1 MIFVEPRKHVHRK
14 RRSRNISFVSHLFHS
29 DPNFNCMNLARFQ
42 FRTYFCPPIFS
53 RNCKQ
58 RQTAAIFATGSYH
71 THLSQL
77 IRLRSSRSTFL
88 SSLSLS
94 LSPLDPF
101 AMPPAFALSLFPSPR
116 LIPSRHTRRRPPL
129 CTASQ
134 PPEDPSGGDSL
145 FLPADWRN
153 FRASLVRSE
162 AASVNAAAVP
172 QSFWAHRVPRP
183 EEGCVLVARPSDV
196 VSSGFFNR
204 SVVLVI
210 SHNAEGT
217 YGLTLNKP
225 MGGLSSVA
233 ADPSTPI
240 GEAFKIAKAECFVEN
255 DLLNGGPVNEGSM
268 LLLHSKKLASA
279 SMVMDGVYCGGLLGA
294 IVACRSG
301 ELSARECRF
310 FSGYAAWEGGQLDRE
325 LERGCWDLAA
335 TSKDYILD
343 YRLPRD
349 NGDCMW
355 RSIMNQ
361 IGERDR

>member
-1 MIFVEPRKHVHRK
+1 M
-14 RRSRNISFVSHLFHS
+14 
-29 DPNFNCMNLARFQ
+29 
-42 FRTYFCPPIFS
+42 
-53 RNCKQ
+53 
-58 RQTAAIFATGSYH
+58 
-71 THLSQL
+71 
-77 IRLRSSRSTFL
+77 
-88 SSLSLS
+88 
-94 LSPLDPF
+94 
-101 AMPPAFALSLFPSPR
+101 
-116 LIPSRHTRRRPPL
+116 
-129 CTASQ
+129 
-134 PPEDPSGGDSL
+134 
-145 FLPADWRN
+145 
-153 FRASLVRSE
+153 RSE

-172 QSFWAHRVPRP
+172 QSFWAHRVPQP

-196 VSSGFFNR
+196 ASSGFFDR

-210 SHNAEGT
+210 SHNDEGT

-240 GEAFKIAKAECFVEN
+240 GEAFRIAKAECFVEN
-255 DLLNGGPVNEGSM
+255 DLLNGGPVSEGSM

-301 ELSARECRF
+301 ELSASECRF

-361 IGERDR
+361 IGERGS